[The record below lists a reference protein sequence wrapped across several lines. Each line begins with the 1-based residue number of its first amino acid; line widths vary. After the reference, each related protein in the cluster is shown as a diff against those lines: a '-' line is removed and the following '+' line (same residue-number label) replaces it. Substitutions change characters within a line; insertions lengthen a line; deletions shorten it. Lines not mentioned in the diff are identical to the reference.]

1 MARPYLSEIDSWSNH
16 ETRVLEVFILA
27 LALLRKES
35 NLPVQEVD
43 INRKLWFCIHHANRM
58 MSKKNKGLLVPP
70 NYDSKN
76 APDADDEERAK
87 REHKSPDFSC
97 GFYDHQ
103 EVKPEKSAKFYVI
116 ECKRLGFPSG
126 KWILNKNY
134 VVYGICRFV
143 EPECGYGKSVSS
155 SAMIGYVQSMELEDI
170 LAEVNKVIEQNML
183 PAIGLSAGGWEV
195 GGVSQLEQSLNRL
208 RIPPGRF
215 RLRHIWVDL
224 RGKESQN

>member
-1 MARPYLSEIDSWSNH
+1 MKKCLLLGLAIV
-16 ETRVLEVFILA
+16 VLVGAVGISGC
-27 LALLRKES
+27 KSTTES
-35 NLPVQEVD
+35 SFLEML
-43 INRKLWFCIHHANRM
+43 K
-58 MSKKNKGLLVPP
+58 LVPDIP
-70 NYDSKN
+70 ATRLKVYISDHAKIRESYDIPLPS
-76 APDADDEERAK
+76 PDADDEERAK

-97 GFYDHQ
+97 GFYDNQ

-126 KWILNKNY
+126 KWVLNKNY

-143 EPECGYGKSVSS
+143 EPEWGYGKSVSS

-170 LAEVNKVIEQNML
+170 LAEVNKEIEQNML
-183 PAIGLSAGGWEV
+183 PAIGLSADGWEE
-195 GGVSQLEQSLNRL
+195 GGISQLEQSLNRL